1 MRYFEFSKNRR
12 KGYIV
17 TADLVEHN
25 DNYFDSEG
33 NQTNLRG
40 YLVDP
45 KTGDIVNN
53 LNGDKMFDKKDLDE
67 KGEILVPFNAEKYN
81 FNPHLSR
88 EDFN

>member
-1 MRYFEFSKNRR
+1 LDENN
-12 KGYIV
+12 G
-17 TADLVEHN
+17 
-25 DNYFDSEG
+25 NYFDLDG

-53 LNGDKMFDKKDLDE
+53 LNGDKMFDKKELDE
-67 KGEILVPFNAEKYN
+67 RGEIPAPFNVEKYN

-88 EDFN
+88 GDFDYDKNGKPIVLKN